1 MEESEVPQPPV
12 FRIGICMAGAV
23 SAGAY
28 TAGVMD
34 YLLEALQAYEEKR
47 GTAGY
52 PSHKIEIPI
61 IGGASA
67 GGMTSIITAAAFQQ
81 GIIPIKEPL
90 HDILKEREENILYH
104 SWVDLTDRDMF
115 ARMLDTDDIKEANVV
130 SALNCQFIDKVANR
144 VIRPEV
150 PENFKWKPLPS
161 FFSNSLK
168 VFTTL
173 SNLQGLSY
181 NMSFKAGG
189 SNVHRPYYMQL
200 HNDYA
205 CFQLL
210 KEGTPKDKG
219 WMTFNVKTGE
229 NSRAA
234 IDAAMATGAFPI
246 GLRPRIV
253 SRTQEIV
260 NNNPLYDKD
269 TREAIKINNDPYVTL
284 NVDGGMIN
292 NEPFDKVREQLNE
305 ITKED
310 KSSWESYKTFKSTVL
325 MIAPFPSTKPATISM
340 VDKLLQVAGLTLS
353 AMISQMRSKASQI
366 KSAMDDDCAGQYL
379 IDPSRKINAG
389 TKDEVDLQGERAIAC
404 GALGGFSGF
413 LNKEFRVHDFFLGRY
428 NCKIFLRDYFT
439 IANEYLEDNEIFKEG
454 YKNADQLKFRGK
466 DNSWQIIP
474 IIDDPNDL
482 KKYEFPKINFS
493 SGLDWPKQRWADI
506 EIYTSAMKKRVE
518 KIILNLVSYSR
529 INKFLLFIG
538 TRILIRRLLAKS
550 IMNTIKADL
559 TKWNLLTD
567 FQPGDGPSAS
577 MTETEVIFSSLIA
590 TSIRVVDVMIQGYP
604 APYTEN
610 KVTFHQLVSDDKLT
624 VIYKFYGTKGS
635 AYTIA
640 YNCSSNGVSKYR
652 ADNQIS
658 LSGTLETDGY
668 KEVTLSIL
676 LTGPATNQLTL

>member
-1 MEESEVPQPPV
+1 MEESVVPQPPV
-12 FRIGICMAGAV
+12 FRVGICMAGAV

-34 YLLEALQAYEEKR
+34 YLLEALQAYEKKR

-81 GIIPIKEPL
+81 GITPVKEPL
-90 HDILKEREENILYH
+90 DDILKEREENILYH

-115 ARMLDTDDIKEANVV
+115 AKMLDTDDIRKAEVV

-150 PENFKWKPLPS
+150 PKNFSWKPLPS
-161 FFSNSLK
+161 FFADSLK

-189 SNVHRPYYMQL
+189 NNVHRPYYMQL

-210 KEGTPKDKG
+210 KEGTPPDKG

-246 GLRPRIV
+246 GLRPRLL
-253 SRTQEIV
+253 SRTQEMV

-269 TREAIKINNDPYVTL
+269 TQQAIKISGDPYVTL

-292 NEPFDKVREQLNE
+292 NEPFDKVREQLNK
-305 ITKED
+305 ISKEENNT
-310 KSSWESYKTFKSTVL
+310 WESYKTFKSTVL
-325 MIAPFPSTKPATISM
+325 MIAPFPSTKPATISL

-379 IDPSRKINAG
+379 IDPSRIINYG
-389 TKDEVDLQGERAIAC
+389 TEDEVVLQGERAIAC

-413 LNKEFRVHDFFLGRY
+413 LNKEFRVHDFFLGRH

-439 IANEYLEDNEIFKEG
+439 IPEEFLEHNEIFKKG
-454 YKNADQLKFRGK
+454 YENADQLKFRGK

-474 IIDDPNDL
+474 IIDEVDDPH
-482 KKYEFPKINFS
+482 KYDFPKINFS
-493 SGLDWPKQRWADI
+493 SGTDWPQQRWADI
-506 EIYTSAMKKRVE
+506 EIYTCAMKKRVE

-529 INKFLLFIG
+529 MNKFLLFIG
-538 TRILIRRLLAKS
+538 TRVLIRGLLTQS
-550 IMNTIKADL
+550 IMNTIKEEL
-559 TKWNLLTD
+559 TKWNLLID
-567 FQPGDGPSAS
+567 FQPITTAPDLIN
-577 MTETEVIFSSLIA
+577 EKDVKFESSI
-590 TSIRVVDVMIQGYP
+590 TTVMRQVDVLIQGYP
-604 APYTEN
+604 VPSAEN
-610 KVTFHQLVSDDKLT
+610 KITFHQPVSGNKLV
-624 VIYKFYGTKGS
+624 VIYQFYGTKGS
-635 AYTIA
+635 AYTIN
-640 YNCSSNGVSKYR
+640 YSCTSNGVLPYDANSRLTINGIIEK
-652 ADNQIS
+652 N
-658 LSGTLETDGY
+658 GY
-668 KEVTLSIL
+668 KEVTLSIP
-676 LTGPATNQLTL
+676 LTK